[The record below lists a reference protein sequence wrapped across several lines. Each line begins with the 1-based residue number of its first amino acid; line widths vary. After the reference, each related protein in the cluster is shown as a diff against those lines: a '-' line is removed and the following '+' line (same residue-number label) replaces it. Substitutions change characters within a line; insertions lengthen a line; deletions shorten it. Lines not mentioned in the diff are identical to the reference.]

1 MSIHSSLKRNT
12 WDTQRSVR
20 KRYERVAKLQRNL
33 QWLEK
38 NYSVFGLPKEKVIRL
53 KLKIK
58 KEKVVAKEP
67 TLLDSSSIKETK
79 NKKTSRDDRETRK

>member
-1 MSIHSSLKRNT
+1 MSQHPSLKRNIWLT
-12 WDTQRSVR
+12 ERSVR

-38 NYSVFGLPKEKVIRL
+38 NYSVFRLPKEKVIRL

-58 KEKVVAKEP
+58 KEKKEVKDLGAYASLP
-67 TLLDSSSIKETK
+67 TPD
-79 NKKTSRDDRETRK
+79 KK